1 MEKAIAKITADYFKA
16 VSHPIRVKIIKLLA
30 TNELC
35 VQDIVNDLEIEQSNL
50 SQHLSVL
57 KKQGIVSSRSAGTRV
72 IYWLNSPS
80 PNKII
85 SEVEEVLKTQIKQN
99 QELLK
104 RFG

>member
-1 MEKAIAKITADYFKA
+1 VEKAIAKITAEYFKA
-16 VSHPIRVKIIKLLA
+16 VSHPIRIKIIKLLA

-35 VQDIVNDLEIEQSNL
+35 VQDIVSNLEIEQSNL

-72 IYWLNSPS
+72 IYWLNNQS
-80 PNKII
+80 PNKMI
-85 SEVEEVLKTQIKQN
+85 SEVEEVLKSQIEQN
-99 QELLK
+99 QELLR

>member
-1 MEKAIAKITADYFKA
+1 MEKTIATITSDYFKA
-16 VSHPIRVKIIKLLA
+16 VSHPIRIEVIKLLA

-35 VQDIVNDLEIEQSNL
+35 VQNIISNIEIEQSNL
-50 SQHLSVL
+50 SQHLTVL
-57 KKQGIVSSRSAGTRV
+57 KKQGIVNSRKDGTRV

-85 SEVEEVLKTQIKQN
+85 SEVEEVLKSQIKQS
-99 QELLK
+99 QELLS